1 MTIGVVAVTGAAS
14 GIGLALACEAI
25 ERGYSVA
32 AFDQNQPA
40 LASLQAR
47 LGPDRCRICP
57 GDVTSDAD
65 LERFSDTVM
74 AFGRPLRL
82 AFANAGVLR
91 AGEVLDQ
98 PIADIEQMLAI
109 NLVGA
114 IRTARAL
121 VPLMRSQID
130 PSIFVFTGS
139 SSMLLASPGYAG
151 YAASKHGLLAMAEA
165 LDAELALAN
174 ASVRTAVLCPAAV
187 QTGIADGD
195 TPLLARLQLRMQ
207 SHGISAQ
214 RLSQIAFDRLAAGER
229 VIFSS
234 DLTKD
239 SARAR
244 FDALLGG
251 GYGRQQTQPT

>member
-1 MTIGVVAVTGAAS
+1 
-14 GIGLALACEAI
+14 
-25 ERGYSVA
+25 
-32 AFDQNQPA
+32 
-40 LASLQAR
+40 
-47 LGPDRCRICP
+47 
-57 GDVTSDAD
+57 
-65 LERFSDTVM
+65 
-74 AFGRPLRL
+74 
-82 AFANAGVLR
+82 
-91 AGEVLDQ
+91 
-98 PIADIEQMLAI
+98 
-109 NLVGA
+109 
-114 IRTARAL
+114 
-121 VPLMRSQID
+121 
-130 PSIFVFTGS
+130 
-139 SSMLLASPGYAG
+139 
-151 YAASKHGLLAMAEA
+151 MAEA

-251 GYGRQQTQPT
+251 DYGRQQTEPT